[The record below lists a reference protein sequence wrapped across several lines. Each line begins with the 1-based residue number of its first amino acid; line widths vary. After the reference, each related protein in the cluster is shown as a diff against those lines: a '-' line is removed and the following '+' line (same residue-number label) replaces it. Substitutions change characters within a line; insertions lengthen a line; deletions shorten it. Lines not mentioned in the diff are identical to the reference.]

1 VRGRRLLLIWWVGAV
16 GKSVVCGVRGGGP
29 PCGQELPCVCLGY
42 PQQFG
47 DLLHGATG
55 VANLPHSEGL
65 LLADLVDVVLGGR
78 VDLLDL
84 LF

>member
-1 VRGRRLLLIWWVGAV
+1 LLIWWVGAV

-65 LLADLVDVVLGGR
+65 LLEDLVDVVLGGR

-84 LF
+84 PF